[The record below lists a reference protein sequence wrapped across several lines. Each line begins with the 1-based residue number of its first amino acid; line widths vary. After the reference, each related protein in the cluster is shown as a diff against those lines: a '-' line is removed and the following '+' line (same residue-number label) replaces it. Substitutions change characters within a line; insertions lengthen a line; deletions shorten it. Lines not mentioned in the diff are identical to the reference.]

1 MTKSNKVY
9 VTQQGTAVAVE
20 LAPYGPI
27 GPLRVLIMVTLY
39 DFNQNV
45 AQNDTCEP
53 QKLLKTCIPQVSLL
67 PLSIL
72 KLISIKP

>member
-1 MTKSNKVY
+1 MRTTVTKSNKVY

-27 GPLRVLIMVTLY
+27 EPLRVLIMVTLY
-39 DFNQNV
+39 GFNQNV

-53 QKLLKTCIPQVSLL
+53 Q
-67 PLSIL
+67 
-72 KLISIKP
+72 